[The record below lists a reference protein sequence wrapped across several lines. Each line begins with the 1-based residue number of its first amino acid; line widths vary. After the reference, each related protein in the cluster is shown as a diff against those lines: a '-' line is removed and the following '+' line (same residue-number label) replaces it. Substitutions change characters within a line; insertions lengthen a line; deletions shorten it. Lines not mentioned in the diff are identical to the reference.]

1 MSERDIDTMIDEL
14 VQREVNRRQL
24 LRLGAAGAMSV
35 GAAGLLAACGS
46 GSALSGGT
54 KTVSKVIPKGQI
66 GTQLNFSNWPLY
78 IDVSHGKHPTLD
90 HFQKQFGVHVKYT
103 EEINDNTEFFGK
115 VRQQLANGTSGG
127 RDIIVMTDW
136 MAGKMI
142 KLGYVEKLNK
152 AALPNVQKN
161 LIPALQHIDFD
172 PNRDYSVPWQSGQT
186 GLIIRQDKVGNVTSV
201 NDIFNPKFKGKVT
214 MLTEMRD
221 SVGLTMLGMG
231 KDPTNGSLNDMLAAV
246 NKIDANVKNGQIRR
260 FTGNDYLKDLP
271 HGDTWIAYGWSGDA
285 VQLQSDNKNIK
296 FVHPAGGLH
305 VVDRQH
311 DGSGGGAA
319 CVHGRGVH
327 ELDLPASG
335 GGADRGLRELR
346 AAGERH
352 EAGAGEDRSRHRE
365 ESADLPDAGR
375 AGEGSRVQ
383 AASPCR
389 RGQAELGL
397 PEGHRRVAD
406 GRWRSSSGTRGSCR

>member
-1 MSERDIDTMIDEL
+1 LSERDIDTMIDEL
-14 VQREVNRRQL
+14 VQREINRRQL

-54 KTVSKVIPKGQI
+54 KTVSKVIPNGKI

-78 IDVSHGKHPTLD
+78 IDVSHGKHPTLE
-90 HFQKQFGVHVKYT
+90 HFTKQFGVHVKYT

-142 KLGYVEKLNK
+142 KLGYIQKLNK

-186 GLIIRQDKVGNVTSV
+186 GLIVRKDKVGNVTSV
-201 NDIFNPKFKGKVT
+201 NDIFNPKYKGKVT

-231 KDPTNGSLNDMLAAV
+231 NDPTTGTLDQMLAAV
-246 NKIDANVKNGQIRR
+246 DKIDKNVKNGQIRR

-271 HGDTWIAYGWSGDA
+271 HGDSWIVYGWSGDA

-296 FVHPAGGLH
+296 FVHPDEGFMLWTDNMM
-305 VVDRQH
+305 VPV
-311 DGSGGGAA
+311 GAPHA
-319 CVHGRGVH
+319 YTAEVFMNWIYQPQVEAPIEDYVNYVPPVKGTKEV
-327 ELDLPASG
+327 LLKQDPAV
-335 GGADRGLRELR
+335 AKNPLIF
-346 AAGERH
+346 
-352 EAGAGEDRSRHRE
+352 
-365 ESADLPDAGR
+365 PDAATLAKGH
-375 AGEGSRVQ
+375 AFKTLSPADEDKLNNSFQ
-383 AASPCR
+383 ALIGA
-389 RGQAELGL
+389 
-397 PEGHRRVAD
+397 
-406 GRWRSSSGTRGSCR
+406 

>member
-1 MSERDIDTMIDEL
+1 LSERDIDTMIDEL
-14 VQREVNRRQL
+14 VQREINRRQL

-54 KTVSKVIPKGQI
+54 KTVSKVIPNGKI

-90 HFQKQFGVHVKYT
+90 HFTKQFGVHVKYT

-142 KLGYVEKLNK
+142 KLGYIEKLNK

-186 GLIIRQDKVGNVTSV
+186 GLIIREDKVGNVTSV

-296 FVHPAGGLH
+296 FVHPDEGFMLWTDNMM
-305 VVDRQH
+305 VPV
-311 DGSGGGAA
+311 GAPHPYTA
-319 CVHGRGVH
+319 EVFMNWIYQPQVEAPIEDYVNYVPPVNGTKQAL
-327 ELDLPASG
+327 EKIDPATAKNPLIFPTPAVLAKG
-335 GGADRGLRELR
+335 HAFKQLAPADEDKLNAAFQKVIGA
-346 AAGERH
+346 
-352 EAGAGEDRSRHRE
+352 
-365 ESADLPDAGR
+365 
-375 AGEGSRVQ
+375 
-383 AASPCR
+383 
-389 RGQAELGL
+389 
-397 PEGHRRVAD
+397 
-406 GRWRSSSGTRGSCR
+406 